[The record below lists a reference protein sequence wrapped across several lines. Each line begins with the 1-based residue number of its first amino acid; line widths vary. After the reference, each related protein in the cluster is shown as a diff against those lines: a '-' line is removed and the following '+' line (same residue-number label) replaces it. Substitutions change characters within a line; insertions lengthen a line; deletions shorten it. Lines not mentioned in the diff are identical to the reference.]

1 MNASIKIMW
10 VFIAIIIL
18 GSFVFLMVELIPE
31 LAEVFTNIII
41 WGNGG

>member
-1 MNASIKIMW
+1 MNISIKIIW
-10 VFIAIIIL
+10 VFVAIVIL
-18 GSFVFLMVELIPE
+18 GDFVFLMVELIPE